1 METRSVVT
9 RGAGKEG
16 QDYKRGAQGSI
27 TPGDKSLHIRVIMQN
42 VTPARSQVSGWVCLK
57 RGIAARRWRRAGAQ
71 RHGLL
76 PVES

>member
-1 METRSVVT
+1 MSVST
-9 RGAGKEG
+9 LESSCK
-16 QDYKRGAQGSI
+16 
-27 TPGDKSLHIRVIMQN
+27 N

-57 RGIAARRWRRAGAQ
+57 RARPLGREVEAGRRR